1 MGVGRDLGAALTMG
15 WSATTKHKEAQKA
28 HEKRK
33 NADQRR
39 VSTFN
44 EELQRAASSMQR
56 LDGEYTSSRDVLVGS
71 GAMTV
76 DDQGN
81 VNYGWYRP
89 VEGSKMEIH
98 NSDLNQTIV
107 GSLPAFGVLVGAP
120 ALTWTLVGALG
131 TAATGTAISTL
142 SGAALGAA
150 TAAWI
155 GRAATAAWIGRAAT
169 AAWIGRAATAAWIG
183 RAATLGLAG
192 MTAGR
197 VALGPIAL
205 LSAPVQVAIGAKVA
219 GNKERRAIQQ
229 YQAATKEMDR
239 REGIMS
245 DLKGNLAE
253 HDRQANSI
261 AANLSRHAGQLE
273 TAEPGSDQ
281 ANQAA
286 TRLDIDMRQALEIL
300 HGFAE
305 TAAAIQEKLG
315 NPTES

>member
-33 NADQRR
+33 DADQRR

-44 EELQRAASSMQR
+44 EELQRAASSIQR

-142 SGAALGAA
+142 SGAASG
-150 TAAWI
+150 
-155 GRAATAAWIGRAAT
+155 
-169 AAWIGRAATAAWIG
+169 AATAAWIG

-253 HDRQANSI
+253 HDRQANST

>member
-15 WSATTKHKEAQKA
+15 LSATTKHKEAQKA

-33 NADQRR
+33 DADQRR

-44 EELQRAASSMQR
+44 EELQRAASSIQR

-142 SGAALGAA
+142 SGAASG
-150 TAAWI
+150 
-155 GRAATAAWIGRAAT
+155 
-169 AAWIGRAATAAWIG
+169 AATAAWIG

-253 HDRQANSI
+253 HDRQANST

>member
-15 WSATTKHKEAQKA
+15 LSATTKHKEAQKA

-33 NADQRR
+33 DADQRR

-44 EELQRAASSMQR
+44 EELQRAASSIQR

-142 SGAALGAA
+142 SGAASG
-150 TAAWI
+150 
-155 GRAATAAWIGRAAT
+155 
-169 AAWIGRAATAAWIG
+169 AATAAWIG

-229 YQAATKEMDR
+229 YQAATKEMDH

-253 HDRQANSI
+253 HDRQANST

-281 ANQAA
+281 ANQAT

>member
-15 WSATTKHKEAQKA
+15 LSATTKHKEAQKA

-33 NADQRR
+33 DADQRR

-44 EELQRAASSMQR
+44 EELQRAASSIQR

-142 SGAALGAA
+142 SGAAAG
-150 TAAWI
+150 
-155 GRAATAAWIGRAAT
+155 
-169 AAWIGRAATAAWIG
+169 AATAAWIG

-253 HDRQANSI
+253 HDRQANST

>member
-15 WSATTKHKEAQKA
+15 LSATTKHKEAQKA

-33 NADQRR
+33 DADQRR

-44 EELQRAASSMQR
+44 EELQRAASSIQR

-142 SGAALGAA
+142 SGAASG
-150 TAAWI
+150 
-155 GRAATAAWIGRAAT
+155 
-169 AAWIGRAATAAWIG
+169 AATAAWIG

-253 HDRQANSI
+253 HDRQANST

-305 TAAAIQEKLG
+305 TAAAVQEKLG

>member
-15 WSATTKHKEAQKA
+15 LSATTKHKEAQKA

-33 NADQRR
+33 DADQRR

-44 EELQRAASSMQR
+44 EELQRAASSIQR

-142 SGAALGAA
+142 SGAASG
-150 TAAWI
+150 
-155 GRAATAAWIGRAAT
+155 
-169 AAWIGRAATAAWIG
+169 AATAAWIG

-253 HDRQANSI
+253 HDRQANST
-261 AANLSRHAGQLE
+261 AENLSRHAGQLE

>member
-15 WSATTKHKEAQKA
+15 LSATTKHKEAQKA

-33 NADQRR
+33 DADQRR

-44 EELQRAASSMQR
+44 EELQRAASSIQR

-142 SGAALGAA
+142 SGAASG
-150 TAAWI
+150 
-155 GRAATAAWIGRAAT
+155 
-169 AAWIGRAATAAWIG
+169 AATAAWIG

-253 HDRQANSI
+253 HDRQANST

-286 TRLDIDMRQALEIL
+286 TRLDIDMRQALGIL